1 MEKGSLSV
9 QTENIFPVIKR
20 WLYSDK
26 DIFIREA
33 VSNAADAITKLRR
46 LVSLAQTEVG
56 DDNFRIDVT
65 LNRDAKTITIA
76 DNGIGMTREEVER
89 YINQIALSGALDFIS
104 KYEGEG
110 DASKEGIIG
119 HFGLGFYSVFMV
131 SDRVEMKTRS
141 YTGAPAVYWECDENG
156 RYEMAEGDKA
166 SRGTEIILHVTE
178 DELGYLDTGRFRGIL
193 AKYCGFM
200 PYPIYLS
207 DGGEAEQ
214 VNDTEP
220 LWQKNPSELTDDQ
233 YAAFYKKVFADY
245 ADPLFYVH
253 INADYPLNFKGI
265 LYFPKPKGVYEPVE
279 PVVKLFYNSVF
290 VADNIKEVV
299 PDFIPCLR
307 GVLDCPELP
316 LNVSRSYLQS
326 DAYVRKVAAHIVKKV
341 ADKLCALYNKDRAGF
356 ERIWGDIRP
365 YIEYGCMRDEKFY
378 ERVKDVMLFKDTD
391 GSFVT
396 VSEYLDGATEGTV
409 YYASEGEKQG
419 YYISLYKE
427 KGRRV
432 LLLDKLM
439 DAQFIQFI
447 ESKNNKLK
455 FARVDAD
462 VDALGE
468 KAEDNADLTALFRK
482 VSGREDLT
490 VHYASVEG
498 GAPAFIRVSEESRR
512 MADMLRMYAR
522 GEGPEVPVGEE
533 LVVNSKNVR
542 VAALSAAL
550 SDESRE
556 GVCELAAKQ
565 IYLSALLLSRGL
577 TEQEQT
583 AFAELSDRLLGQ
595 LIP

>member
-46 LVSLAQTEVG
+46 LVSLAQTKVG

-141 YTGAPAVYWECDENG
+141 YTGAPAVYWVCDENG

-233 YAAFYKKVFADY
+233 YAAFYKKVFAVTPTRSLCPYQRRLSAQLQGDS
-245 ADPLFYVH
+245 LFSQ
-253 INADYPLNFKGI
+253 AEGRL
-265 LYFPKPKGVYEPVE
+265 
-279 PVVKLFYNSVF
+279 
-290 VADNIKEVV
+290 
-299 PDFIPCLR
+299 
-307 GVLDCPELP
+307 
-316 LNVSRSYLQS
+316 
-326 DAYVRKVAAHIVKKV
+326 
-341 ADKLCALYNKDRAGF
+341 RAG
-356 ERIWGDIRP
+356 RAG
-365 YIEYGCMRDEKFY
+365 GQ
-378 ERVKDVMLFKDTD
+378 
-391 GSFVT
+391 
-396 VSEYLDGATEGTV
+396 A
-409 YYASEGEKQG
+409 
-419 YYISLYKE
+419 
-427 KGRRV
+427 V
-432 LLLDKLM
+432 L
-439 DAQFIQFI
+439 QF
-447 ESKNNKLK
+447 
-455 FARVDAD
+455 
-462 VDALGE
+462 
-468 KAEDNADLTALFRK
+468 
-482 VSGREDLT
+482 
-490 VHYASVEG
+490 
-498 GAPAFIRVSEESRR
+498 
-512 MADMLRMYAR
+512 
-522 GEGPEVPVGEE
+522 
-533 LVVNSKNVR
+533 
-542 VAALSAAL
+542 
-550 SDESRE
+550 
-556 GVCELAAKQ
+556 GVCGRQ
-565 IYLSALLLSRGL
+565 YQG
-577 TEQEQT
+577 
-583 AFAELSDRLLGQ
+583 GC
-595 LIP
+595 P

>member
-141 YTGAPAVYWECDENG
+141 YTGAPAVYWVCDENG

-427 KGRRV
+427 NGRRV

-482 VSGREDLT
+482 VSGRENLT

>member
-1 MEKGSLSV
+1 MTS
-9 QTENIFPVIKR
+9 KR
-20 WLYSDK
+20 S
-26 DIFIREA
+26 
-33 VSNAADAITKLRR
+33 
-46 LVSLAQTEVG
+46 
-56 DDNFRIDVT
+56 
-65 LNRDAKTITIA
+65 
-76 DNGIGMTREEVER
+76 
-89 YINQIALSGALDFIS
+89 
-104 KYEGEG
+104 
-110 DASKEGIIG
+110 
-119 HFGLGFYSVFMV
+119 
-131 SDRVEMKTRS
+131 
-141 YTGAPAVYWECDENG
+141 
-156 RYEMAEGDKA
+156 
-166 SRGTEIILHVTE
+166 IILHVTE

-482 VSGREDLT
+482 VSGRENLT

>member
-141 YTGAPAVYWECDENG
+141 YTGARAVYWVCDENG
-156 RYEMAEGDKA
+156 RYEMAVGDKA

-482 VSGREDLT
+482 VSGRENLT